1 MRNKWNIVNRAK
13 KHNLNLRR
21 KKSVYIRNHNKRVV
35 VIQFPKLKKDIKSQN
50 KEVL

>member
-1 MRNKWNIVNRAK
+1 MRNKWNTVNRAK

-21 KKSVYIRNHNKRVV
+21 KKRVYIRSHNKRVV